1 MFAIQPQSILNI
13 DIFILPT
20 DWNIFSNAMAS
31 INAGENVNTMLQYCT
46 PRSITFLLLVNI
58 DRNAGIMSMQTIMR
72 TMPCTAESASP

>member
-46 PRSITFLLLVNI
+46 PRSTTFLLLVNI
-58 DRNAGIMSMQTIMR
+58 DRKAGIISIHIIISTI
-72 TMPCTAESASP
+72 PCKAERASP

>member
-31 INAGENVNTMLQYCT
+31 INAGENVNTMLQYFT
-46 PRSITFLLLVNI
+46 PRSTTFLLLVNI
-58 DRNAGIMSMQTIMR
+58 DRNAGIISIHIIISTI
-72 TMPCTAESASP
+72 PCKAERASP